1 MVVLSPD
8 VVQENGP
15 DDVPIIL
22 NPPELPS
29 YLGTRVRYASDSVI
43 IDGTSYPLAGHTFI
57 LTGQDWNDIG
67 KYMVVVTDDGE
78 SLPRLGQLV
87 PHYGKYSFLV
97 FNGARNIGKGNWT
110 VEKSP
115 LKKAL

>member
-1 MVVLSPD
+1 M
-8 VVQENGP
+8 
-15 DDVPIIL
+15 
-22 NPPELPS
+22 
-29 YLGTRVRYASDSVI
+29 T
-43 IDGTSYPLAGHTFI
+43 IDGSSYPKEGHTFI
-57 LTGQDWNDIG
+57 LTGQDWQDIG

-97 FNGARNIGKGNWT
+97 FKGARNVGKGNWT

-115 LKKAL
+115 LRKVL